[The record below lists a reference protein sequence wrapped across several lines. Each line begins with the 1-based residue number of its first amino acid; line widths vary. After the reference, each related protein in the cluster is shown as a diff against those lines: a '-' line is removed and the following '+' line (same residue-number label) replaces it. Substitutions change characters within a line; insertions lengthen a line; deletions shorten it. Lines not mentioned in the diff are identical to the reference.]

1 MIVFVFIAALLGA
14 MALGM
19 PVAFALIV
27 SGLAMMWHIDMS
39 SPQIVAQNML
49 SGADSFTLLAVPFF
63 LLAGELMNA
72 GGISRRI
79 VNAALAWIG
88 HFRGGLGYAGIVA
101 AVILA
106 ALSGSAVAD
115 TAAVAAL
122 LVPAMRDS
130 GYSVRR
136 STGLLAAGGV
146 IAPILPPAIALILFG
161 VAGGVSITQLFLAGI
176 FPGLLMA
183 LSLVVTWAIV
193 CRRDKIAPLPRKTFK
208 ERIRITADSAVG
220 LFLPV
225 VIIGGIR
232 AGIFTPTEAAVVAAV
247 YALVVGVF
255 VYGEIKLADLY
266 GIVVRAAK
274 VTASVIFLVAA
285 AMVSAWLISAAD
297 IPSYVSGMLQP
308 FIHTPILLM
317 MVLMVLVI
325 IVGTALDLA
334 PTILILTPVLMP
346 AIQEAGINP
355 VYFGIL
361 FVMNNGLGLVT
372 PPVGTVLNVAASV
385 SRISVDDAFKGV
397 FPFLMVEFGVM
408 FLLVLFPDLVLVPL
422 KILMMR

>member
-1 MIVFVFIAALLGA
+1 MIVLVFIGALLGA

-27 SGLAMMWHIDMS
+27 SGLAMMWHIDML

-88 HFRGGLGYAGIVA
+88 HFRGGLGYAGIAA

-106 ALSGSAVAD
+106 ALSGSAIAD

-122 LVPAMRDS
+122 LVPAMKSS

-146 IAPILPPAIALILFG
+146 IAPVLPPAIALVLFG

-183 LSLVVTWAIV
+183 FSLVATWAFV
-193 CRRDKIAPLPRKTFK
+193 CRRDNIAPLPRKSLR
-208 ERIRITADSAVG
+208 ERIRITLDASLG
-220 LFLPV
+220 LLLPII
-225 VIIGGIR
+225 IIGGIR
-232 AGIFTPTEAAVVAAV
+232 VGIFTPTEAAVIAAV
-247 YALVVGVF
+247 YALLVGLL
-255 VYGEIKLADLY
+255 VYREIKFADLY
-266 GIVVRAAK
+266 GIVVRSAK
-274 VTASVIFLVAA
+274 ITASVIFLVAA
-285 AMVSAWLISAAD
+285 AMVSAWLITAAD
-297 IPSYVSGMLQP
+297 IPSYVRDMLEP
-308 FIHTPILLM
+308 FIESPILLM
-317 MVLMVLVI
+317 FVLMVLVI
-325 IVGTALDLA
+325 IVGTALDMA

-346 AIQEAGINP
+346 VIREAGINP

-361 FVMNNGLGLVT
+361 FVMNNALGMVT

-397 FPFLMVEFGVM
+397 FPFLMAEIMVM

-422 KILMMR
+422 RFLMR

>member
-1 MIVFVFIAALLGA
+1 MIVLVFIGALLGA

-27 SGLAMMWHIDMS
+27 SGLAMMWHIDML

-88 HFRGGLGYAGIVA
+88 HFRGGLGYAGIAA

-106 ALSGSAVAD
+106 ALSGSAIAD

-122 LVPAMRDS
+122 LVPAMRNS

-146 IAPILPPAIALILFG
+146 IAPVLPPAIALVLFG

-183 LSLVVTWAIV
+183 LSLVVTWAFV
-193 CRRDKIAPLPRKTFK
+193 CRRDKIAPLPRKSLH
-208 ERIRITADSAVG
+208 ERIRITLDASLG
-220 LFLPV
+220 LLLPV
-225 VIIGGIR
+225 IIIGGIR
-232 AGIFTPTEAAVVAAV
+232 AGIFTPTEAAVIAAV
-247 YALVVGVF
+247 YALLVGLF
-255 VYGEIKLADLY
+255 VYREIRFSDLY
-266 GIVVRAAK
+266 GIVVRSAK
-274 VTASVIFLVAA
+274 ITASVIFLVAA
-285 AMVSAWLISAAD
+285 AMVSAWLITAAD
-297 IPSYVSGMLQP
+297 IPSYVRDMLEP
-308 FIHTPILLM
+308 FIESPILLM
-317 MVLMVLVI
+317 FVLMVLVI
-325 IVGTALDLA
+325 IVGTALDMA

-346 AIQEAGINP
+346 VIREAGIHP

-361 FVMNNGLGLVT
+361 FVMNNALGMVT

-397 FPFLMVEFGVM
+397 FPFLMAEIAVM

-422 KILMMR
+422 KFLMR

>member
-1 MIVFVFIAALLGA
+1 MIVLVFIAALLGA

-27 SGLAMMWHIDMS
+27 SGLAMMAHIDMT

-88 HFRGGLGYAGIVA
+88 HVPGGLGYAGIVA
-101 AVILA
+101 AVVLA
-106 ALSGSAVAD
+106 ALSGSAIAD
-115 TAAVAAL
+115 TAALAAL
-122 LVPAMRDS
+122 LVPAMKTA

-146 IAPILPPAIALILFG
+146 IAPVLPPAIALVLFG
-161 VAGGVSITQLFLAGI
+161 VAGGVSITQLFLGGI
-176 FPGLLMA
+176 VPGLMMA
-183 LSLVVTWAIV
+183 LALAATWAVV
-193 CRRDKIAPLPRKTFK
+193 CRRDKIAPLPRRTMR
-208 ERIRITADSAVG
+208 ERLAITLEASWG
-220 LFLPV
+220 LALPV
-225 VIIGGIR
+225 VIIGGLR
-232 AGIFTPTEAAVVAAV
+232 LGIFTPTEAAVIAAV
-247 YALVVGVF
+247 YALLVGLF
-255 VYGEIKLADLY
+255 VYREIRIADLY
-266 GIVVRAAK
+266 GLIVRAAK
-274 VTASVIFLVAA
+274 ITASVIFLVAA
-285 AMVSAWLISAAD
+285 AMVSAWLITAAD
-297 IPSYVSGMLQP
+297 IPSHVRDMLEP
-308 FIHTPILLM
+308 FIDQPILLM
-317 MVLMVLVI
+317 AVLMVLVI
-325 IVGTALDLA
+325 IVGTALDMA

-346 AIQEAGINP
+346 VIREAGIHP

-361 FVMNNGLGLVT
+361 FVMNNALGMVT

-397 FPFLMVEFGVM
+397 FPFLMAEIAVM

-422 KILMMR
+422 KLFMR

>member
-1 MIVFVFIAALLGA
+1 MIVFIFIGALLIA

-27 SGLAMMWHIDMS
+27 AGLAMMWHIDLS
-39 SPQIVAQNML
+39 NPQIVAQNML

-88 HFRGGLGYAGIVA
+88 HFRGGLGYAGIAA

-106 ALSGSAVAD
+106 ALSGSAIAD
-115 TAAVAAL
+115 TAAVTAL

-146 IAPILPPAIALILFG
+146 IAPVLPPAIALVLFG

-183 LSLVVTWAIV
+183 LSLVVTWAVV
-193 CRRDKIAPLPRKTFK
+193 CRRDKIAPLPKKTIG
-208 ERIRITADSAVG
+208 ERVSITLDAG
-220 LFLPV
+220 LGLLLPV
-225 VIIGGIR
+225 IIIGGIR
-232 AGIFTPTEAAVVAAV
+232 AGVFTPTEAAVIAAV
-247 YALVVGVF
+247 YALLVGMF
-255 VYGEIKLADLY
+255 VYREIRVADLY

-274 VTASVIFLVAA
+274 ITASVIFLVAA
-285 AMVSAWLISAAD
+285 AMVSAWLITAAD
-297 IPSYVSGMLQP
+297 IPTYVRDMLEP
-308 FIHTPILLM
+308 FIDSPVLLM
-317 MVLMVLVI
+317 AVLMVLVI
-325 IVGTALDLA
+325 IVGTALDMA

-346 AIQEAGINP
+346 VIREAGIHP

-361 FVMNNGLGLVT
+361 FVMNNALGMVT

-397 FPFLMVEFGVM
+397 FPFLMAEIVVM

-422 KILMMR
+422 QFMMR

>member
-1 MIVFVFIAALLGA
+1 MIVIVFIGALLGA

-27 SGLAMMWHIDMS
+27 SGLAMMWNIDMW

-63 LLAGELMNA
+63 LFAGELMNA

-88 HFRGGLGYAGIVA
+88 HYRGGLGYAGIAA
-101 AVILA
+101 AVVLA
-106 ALSGSAVAD
+106 ALSGSAIAD

-122 LVPAMRDS
+122 LVPAMRNS

-146 IAPILPPAIALILFG
+146 IAPVLPPAIALVLFG

-183 LSLVVTWAIV
+183 LSLVITWAIV
-193 CRRDKIAPLPRKTFK
+193 CRRDNIAPLPKKTLK
-208 ERIRITADSAVG
+208 ERIKITADASIG
-220 LFLPV
+220 LLLPIV
-225 VIIGGIR
+225 VIGGIR
-232 AGIFTPTEAAVVAAV
+232 AGIFTPTEAAVIAAV
-247 YALVVGVF
+247 YALLVGLF
-255 VYGEIKLADLY
+255 VYREIKFNELY
-266 GIVVRAAK
+266 GLIVRAAK
-274 VTASVIFLVAA
+274 ITASVIFLVAA
-285 AMVSAWLISAAD
+285 AMVSAWLITAAD
-297 IPSYVSGMLQP
+297 IPSYVSAMLQP
-308 FIHTPILLM
+308 FIDTPILLM
-317 MVLMVLVI
+317 FVLMVLVI
-325 IVGTALDLA
+325 IVGTALDMA

-346 AIQEAGINP
+346 AIRDAGINP

-361 FVMNNGLGLVT
+361 FVMNNALGMVT

-397 FPFLMVEFGVM
+397 FPFLMAEILVM

-422 KILMMR
+422 RLLMH

>member
-27 SGLAMMWHIDMS
+27 SGLAMMWHIDML

-88 HFRGGLGYAGIVA
+88 HFRGGLGYAGIAA

-106 ALSGSAVAD
+106 ALSGSAIAD

-146 IAPILPPAIALILFG
+146 IAPVLPPAIALVLFG

-183 LSLVVTWAIV
+183 VSLVLTSAFV
-193 CRRDKIAPLPRKTFK
+193 CRRDRIEPLPKKTMQ
-208 ERIRITADSAVG
+208 ERLRITLDASIG
-220 LFLPV
+220 LLLPV

-232 AGIFTPTEAAVVAAV
+232 AGIFTPTEAAVIAAV
-247 YALVVGVF
+247 YALVVGLF
-255 VYGEIKLADLY
+255 VYREIKIPDLY

-274 VTASVIFLVAA
+274 ITASVIFLVAA
-285 AMVSAWLISAAD
+285 AMVSAWLIAAAD
-297 IPSYVSGMLQP
+297 IPSYVRDMLEP
-308 FIHTPILLM
+308 FIDTPILLM
-317 MVLMVLVI
+317 FILMVLVI
-325 IVGTALDLA
+325 IVGTALDMA

-346 AIQEAGINP
+346 VIREAGIHP

-361 FVMNNGLGLVT
+361 FVMNNALGMVT

-397 FPFLMVEFGVM
+397 FPFLMAEIAVM

-422 KILMMR
+422 RFLMR

>member
-1 MIVFVFIAALLGA
+1 MIVFIFIGALLIA

-27 SGLAMMWHIDMS
+27 AGLAMMWHIDLS
-39 SPQIVAQNML
+39 NPQIVAQSML

-88 HFRGGLGYAGIVA
+88 HFRGGLGYAGIAA

-106 ALSGSAVAD
+106 ALSGSAIAD
-115 TAAVAAL
+115 TAAVTAL

-146 IAPILPPAIALILFG
+146 IAPVLPPAIALVLFG

-183 LSLVVTWAIV
+183 LSLVVTWAVV
-193 CRRDKIAPLPRKTFK
+193 CRRDKIAPLPKKTIG
-208 ERIRITADSAVG
+208 ERVSITLDAG
-220 LFLPV
+220 LGLLLPV
-225 VIIGGIR
+225 IIIGGIR
-232 AGIFTPTEAAVVAAV
+232 AGVFTPTEAAVIAAV
-247 YALVVGVF
+247 YALLVGMF
-255 VYGEIKLADLY
+255 VYREIRVADLY

-274 VTASVIFLVAA
+274 ITASVIFLVAA
-285 AMVSAWLISAAD
+285 AMVSAWLITAAD
-297 IPSYVSGMLQP
+297 IPTYVRDMLEP
-308 FIHTPILLM
+308 FIDSPVLLM
-317 MVLMVLVI
+317 AVLMVLVI
-325 IVGTALDLA
+325 IVGTALDMA

-346 AIQEAGINP
+346 VIREAGIHP

-361 FVMNNGLGLVT
+361 FVMNNALGMVT

-397 FPFLMVEFGVM
+397 FPFLMAEIVVM

-422 KILMMR
+422 QFMMR

>member
-1 MIVFVFIAALLGA
+1 MIVFIFIGALLVA

-27 SGLAMMWHIDMS
+27 AGLAMMWHIDMS
-39 SPQIVAQNML
+39 NPQIIAQNML

-88 HFRGGLGYAGIVA
+88 HFRGGLGYAGIAA

-106 ALSGSAVAD
+106 ALSGSAIAD

-122 LVPAMRDS
+122 VVPAMRDA

-136 STGLLAAGGV
+136 ATGLLASGGV
-146 IAPILPPAIALILFG
+146 IAPVLPPAIALVLFG

-183 LSLVVTWAIV
+183 LSLVITWAIV
-193 CRRDKIAPLPRKTFK
+193 CRRDKIAPLPKKTMQ
-208 ERIRITADSAVG
+208 ERIRITFDASIG
-220 LFLPV
+220 LLLPV

-247 YALVVGVF
+247 YALVVGLF
-255 VYGEIKLADLY
+255 VYREIRLADLY

-274 VTASVIFLVAA
+274 ITASVIFLVAA

-297 IPSYVSGMLQP
+297 IPSYVRDLLEP
-308 FIHTPILLM
+308 FIGSPILLM
-317 MVLMVLVI
+317 ALLMVLVI
-325 IVGTALDLA
+325 IVGTALDMA

-346 AIQEAGINP
+346 VIREAGIHP

-361 FVMNNGLGLVT
+361 FVMNNALGMVT

-397 FPFLMVEFGVM
+397 FPFLMAEIAVM
-408 FLLVLFPDLVLVPL
+408 FLLVLFPDLVLAPL
-422 KILMMR
+422 QLLMR

>member
-27 SGLAMMWHIDMS
+27 SGLAMMWHIDML

-88 HFRGGLGYAGIVA
+88 HFRGGLGYAGIAA

-106 ALSGSAVAD
+106 ALSGSAIAD

-146 IAPILPPAIALILFG
+146 IAPVLPPAIALVLFG

-183 LSLVVTWAIV
+183 VSLVLTWAFV
-193 CRRDKIAPLPRKTFK
+193 CRRDRIEPLPKKTMQ
-208 ERIRITADSAVG
+208 ERLRITLDASIG
-220 LFLPV
+220 LLLPV

-232 AGIFTPTEAAVVAAV
+232 AGIFTPTEAAVIAAV
-247 YALVVGVF
+247 YALVVGLF
-255 VYGEIKLADLY
+255 VYREIKIPDLY

-274 VTASVIFLVAA
+274 ITASVIFLVAA
-285 AMVSAWLISAAD
+285 AMVSAWLIAAAD
-297 IPSYVSGMLQP
+297 IPSYVRYMLEP
-308 FIHTPILLM
+308 FIDTPILLM
-317 MVLMVLVI
+317 FILMVLVI
-325 IVGTALDLA
+325 IVGTALDMA

-346 AIQEAGINP
+346 VIREAGIHP

-361 FVMNNGLGLVT
+361 FVMNNALGMVT

-397 FPFLMVEFGVM
+397 FPFLMAEIAVM

-422 KILMMR
+422 RFLMR

>member
-1 MIVFVFIAALLGA
+1 MIVLVFIGALLGA

-27 SGLAMMWHIDMS
+27 SGLAMMWHIDML

-88 HFRGGLGYAGIVA
+88 HFRGGLGYAGIAA

-106 ALSGSAVAD
+106 ALSGSAIAD

-122 LVPAMRDS
+122 LVPAMKSS

-146 IAPILPPAIALILFG
+146 IAPVLPPAIALVLFG

-183 LSLVVTWAIV
+183 LSLVVTWAFI
-193 CRRDKIAPLPRKTFK
+193 CRRDNIAPLPRKSLR
-208 ERIRITADSAVG
+208 ERIRITLDAG
-220 LFLPV
+220 LGLLLPII
-225 VIIGGIR
+225 IIGGIR
-232 AGIFTPTEAAVVAAV
+232 VGIFTPTEAAVIAAV
-247 YALVVGVF
+247 YALLVGLL
-255 VYGEIKLADLY
+255 VYREIKFSDLY
-266 GIVVRAAK
+266 GIVVRSAK
-274 VTASVIFLVAA
+274 ITASVIFLVAA
-285 AMVSAWLISAAD
+285 AMVSAWLITAAD
-297 IPSYVSGMLQP
+297 IPSYVRDMLEP
-308 FIHTPILLM
+308 FIESPILLM
-317 MVLMVLVI
+317 FVLMVLVI
-325 IVGTALDLA
+325 IVGTALDMA

-346 AIQEAGINP
+346 VIREAGINP

-361 FVMNNGLGLVT
+361 FVMNNALGMVT

-397 FPFLMVEFGVM
+397 FPFLLAEIVVM

-422 KILMMR
+422 RFLMR

>member
-1 MIVFVFIAALLGA
+1 MIVLVFIGALLIA

-27 SGLAMMWHIDMS
+27 SGLAMMWHIDLS

-49 SGADSFTLLAVPFF
+49 SGGDSFTLLAVPFF

-88 HFRGGLGYAGIVA
+88 HFRGGLGYAGIAA

-106 ALSGSAVAD
+106 ALSGSAIAD

-122 LVPAMRDS
+122 LVPAMRDA

-146 IAPILPPAIALILFG
+146 IAPVLPPAIALVLFG

-183 LSLVVTWAIV
+183 LSLVITWGFV
-193 CRRDKIAPLPRKTFK
+193 CRRDKIAPLPKKTMR
-208 ERIRITADSAVG
+208 ERLRITMDASLG
-220 LFLPV
+220 LLLPV

-232 AGIFTPTEAAVVAAV
+232 AGIFTPTEAAVIAAV
-247 YALVVGVF
+247 YALVVGLF
-255 VYGEIKLADLY
+255 VYREIRISDLY
-266 GIVVRAAK
+266 GIIVRAAK
-274 VTASVIFLVAA
+274 ITASVIFLVAA
-285 AMVSAWLISAAD
+285 AMVSAWLITAAD
-297 IPSYVSGMLQP
+297 IPTYVRDMLEP
-308 FIHTPILLM
+308 FIDSPILLM
-317 MVLMVLVI
+317 AVLMVLVI
-325 IVGTALDLA
+325 IVGTALDMA
-334 PTILILTPVLMP
+334 PTILILMPVLMP
-346 AIQEAGINP
+346 VIREAGIHP

-361 FVMNNGLGLVT
+361 FVMNNALGMVT

-397 FPFLMVEFGVM
+397 FPFLMAEIGVM

-422 KILMMR
+422 QFLMR